1 MFCYQ
6 CQETAGCTGCTR
18 AGVCGKS
25 ARTAALQDLLV
36 YVTRGLCQLTTALR
50 NQGEAI
56 IPEDDRLVTEN
67 LFVTITNANFDD
79 DALQAR
85 IRATLE
91 RNAALRSRLDGAGL
105 SAAARWDGSGDWD
118 DKAQAVGVLS
128 TADEDIRSLREL
140 ITYGLKG
147 MAAYNHHVNAYGKS
161 APGVDAFL
169 QAALAKTLDAAMA
182 PLDQRRLVLSTAHK
196 YRYALTDN
204 LSKVAYAGSGETLR
218 NAELGRV
225 YTLDTYM
232 DQNCPDSLSAAPGT
246 AGAYQ
251 VTGTAGA
258 TVVAL
263 TGVSAATATVKKGD
277 CFILDGYRYHFTE
290 DKTAV
295 SGAVAQ
301 VGIDCE
307 LVKDY
312 TNADAYVVSKP
323 HSLAFH
329 RNAIA
334 LVTRPLALPMGDD
347 RAAIISGNGLGVRV
361 VYGYDQ
367 DTKKDTVSLDVIYGI
382 QTLDDTL
389 AVKLVG

>member
-169 QAALAKTLDAAMA
+169 QAALAKTLDDSPHRGGADR
-182 PLDQRRLVLSTAHK
+182 PRPGDRQVRCGRDGRPGRGQHQRLRPPGGDPGEPG
-196 YRYALTDN
+196 R
-204 LSKVAYAGSGETLR
+204 AG
-218 NAELGRV
+218 
-225 YTLDTYM
+225 
-232 DQNCPDSLSAAPGT
+232 
-246 AGAYQ
+246 
-251 VTGTAGA
+251 
-258 TVVAL
+258 
-263 TGVSAATATVKKGD
+263 
-277 CFILDGYRYHFTE
+277 
-290 DKTAV
+290 
-295 SGAVAQ
+295 
-301 VGIDCE
+301 
-307 LVKDY
+307 
-312 TNADAYVVSKP
+312 
-323 HSLAFH
+323 
-329 RNAIA
+329 
-334 LVTRPLALPMGDD
+334 
-347 RAAIISGNGLGVRV
+347 
-361 VYGYDQ
+361 
-367 DTKKDTVSLDVIYGI
+367 
-382 QTLDDTL
+382 
-389 AVKLVG
+389 

>member
-118 DKAQAVGVLS
+118 DKAQAVGILS

-169 QAALAKTLDAAMA
+169 QAALAKTLD
-182 PLDQRRLVLSTAHK
+182 
-196 YRYALTDN
+196 
-204 LSKVAYAGSGETLR
+204 
-218 NAELGRV
+218 
-225 YTLDTYM
+225 
-232 DQNCPDSLSAAPGT
+232 DSLTAEELTALALETGKYGVDVMAALDEANTSAYGHP
-246 AGAYQ
+246 
-251 VTGTAGA
+251 
-258 TVVAL
+258 
-263 TGVSAATATVKKGD
+263 
-277 CFILDGYRYHFTE
+277 E
-290 DKTAV
+290 
-295 SGAVAQ
+295 
-301 VGIDCE
+301 
-307 LVKDY
+307 
-312 TNADAYVVSKP
+312 
-323 HSLAFH
+323 
-329 RNAIA
+329 
-334 LVTRPLALPMGDD
+334 VTRV
-347 RAAIISGNGLGVRV
+347 NLGVRDNPAILV
-361 VYGYDQ
+361 SGHDLHDLEQLLEQTVGHRRGRLHPWRDAARPLLPRLSEVSQ
-367 DTKKDTVSLDVIYGI
+367 LCGQLRQRLVAAEGGVRGLPRPHPADHQLSWCPRRTATRTGSIPPGQWAFPAAPTSGPTARDTRIFPP
-382 QTLDDTL
+382 
-389 AVKLVG
+389 

>member
-169 QAALAKTLDAAMA
+169 QAALAKTLD
-182 PLDQRRLVLSTAHK
+182 
-196 YRYALTDN
+196 
-204 LSKVAYAGSGETLR
+204 
-218 NAELGRV
+218 
-225 YTLDTYM
+225 
-232 DQNCPDSLSAAPGT
+232 DSLTAEELTALALETGKYGVDVMAALDEANTSAYGHP
-246 AGAYQ
+246 
-251 VTGTAGA
+251 
-258 TVVAL
+258 
-263 TGVSAATATVKKGD
+263 
-277 CFILDGYRYHFTE
+277 E
-290 DKTAV
+290 
-295 SGAVAQ
+295 
-301 VGIDCE
+301 
-307 LVKDY
+307 
-312 TNADAYVVSKP
+312 
-323 HSLAFH
+323 
-329 RNAIA
+329 
-334 LVTRPLALPMGDD
+334 VTRV
-347 RAAIISGNGLGVRV
+347 NLGVR
-361 VYGYDQ
+361 DNPAIL
-367 DTKKDTVSLDVIYGI
+367 VSGHDLHDLKLLLE
-382 QTLDDTL
+382 QTEGKGLSEVSQL
-389 AVKLVG
+389 CGQLRQRLVAAEGGVRGLPRPHPADHQLSGAPEGQLQEPALYHRGSGLSRLPPHRGRPPGTQGFFRPDRPRQALPLPH

>member
-169 QAALAKTLDAAMA
+169 QAALAKTLDDSLTAEELTALALETGKYGVDVMAA
-182 PLDQRRLVLSTAHK
+182 LDEANTSAYGHPEVTRVNLGVRDNPAILV
-196 YRYALTDN
+196 
-204 LSKVAYAGSGETLR
+204 SGHDLHDLEQLLEQTV
-218 NAELGRV
+218 GTGVDV
-225 YTLDTYM
+225 YTHGEMLPAHYYPAF
-232 DQNCPDSLSAAPGT
+232 QKYPNFVGNYGKPSRAVPSASSWSW
-246 AGAYQ
+246 
-251 VTGTAGA
+251 
-258 TVVAL
+258 L
-263 TGVSAATATVKKGD
+263 AATAG
-277 CFILDGYRYHFTE
+277 
-290 DKTAV
+290 
-295 SGAVAQ
+295 
-301 VGIDCE
+301 
-307 LVKDY
+307 
-312 TNADAYVVSKP
+312 P
-323 HSLAFH
+323 
-329 RNAIA
+329 
-334 LVTRPLALPMGDD
+334 
-347 RAAIISGNGLGVRV
+347 RAAITTPSSPRPCPR
-361 VYGYDQ
+361 
-367 DTKKDTVSLDVIYGI
+367 TR
-382 QTLDDTL
+382 
-389 AVKLVG
+389 

>member
-25 ARTAALQDLLV
+25 ARTAALQDLLI

-118 DKAQAVGVLS
+118 DKAQAVGILS

-161 APGVDAFL
+161 APGRLSPGGPGQDPGRLPHRGGADRPRPGDRQVRCGRDGRPGRG
-169 QAALAKTLDAAMA
+169 QH
-182 PLDQRRLVLSTAHK
+182 QRLRPPGGDPGEPG
-196 YRYALTDN
+196 R
-204 LSKVAYAGSGETLR
+204 AG
-218 NAELGRV
+218 
-225 YTLDTYM
+225 
-232 DQNCPDSLSAAPGT
+232 
-246 AGAYQ
+246 
-251 VTGTAGA
+251 
-258 TVVAL
+258 
-263 TGVSAATATVKKGD
+263 
-277 CFILDGYRYHFTE
+277 
-290 DKTAV
+290 
-295 SGAVAQ
+295 
-301 VGIDCE
+301 
-307 LVKDY
+307 
-312 TNADAYVVSKP
+312 
-323 HSLAFH
+323 
-329 RNAIA
+329 
-334 LVTRPLALPMGDD
+334 
-347 RAAIISGNGLGVRV
+347 
-361 VYGYDQ
+361 
-367 DTKKDTVSLDVIYGI
+367 
-382 QTLDDTL
+382 
-389 AVKLVG
+389 

>member
-169 QAALAKTLDAAMA
+169 QAALAKTLD
-182 PLDQRRLVLSTAHK
+182 
-196 YRYALTDN
+196 
-204 LSKVAYAGSGETLR
+204 
-218 NAELGRV
+218 
-225 YTLDTYM
+225 
-232 DQNCPDSLSAAPGT
+232 DSLTAEELTALALETGKYGVDVMAAWTRPT
-246 AGAYQ
+246 PAP
-251 VTGTAGA
+251 
-258 TVVAL
+258 
-263 TGVSAATATVKKGD
+263 TAT
-277 CFILDGYRYHFTE
+277 R
-290 DKTAV
+290 
-295 SGAVAQ
+295 
-301 VGIDCE
+301 
-307 LVKDY
+307 
-312 TNADAYVVSKP
+312 
-323 HSLAFH
+323 
-329 RNAIA
+329 R
-334 LVTRPLALPMGDD
+334 
-347 RAAIISGNGLGVRV
+347 
-361 VYGYDQ
+361 
-367 DTKKDTVSLDVIYGI
+367 
-382 QTLDDTL
+382 
-389 AVKLVG
+389 